1 MPEAAA
7 ATRPEVL
14 LVPDGAVS
22 GNPGP
27 GGWAVILVSGEHR
40 RELSGGEPHTTNN
53 RMELRGVIEG
63 LRALKRPSRVH
74 IQCDSAYVVNA
85 HRQGWLRNW
94 QRNGWRTASKKP
106 VENQDLWQDLM
117 AAEEPHEITWELVKG
132 HAGHELN
139 TRADELAVLARERA
153 ALGPRPT

>member
-1 MPEAAA
+1 MPELD
-7 ATRPEVL
+7 TDEVL

-27 GGWAVILVSGEHR
+27 GGWAVVLVKGDHQK
-40 RELSGGEPHTTNN
+40 ELSGGEPHTTNN
-53 RMELRGVIEG
+53 RMELRAVIEG
-63 LRALKRPSRVH
+63 LEALTRPCRVRV
-74 IQCDSAYVVNA
+74 QCDSAYVVNA

-94 QRNGWRTASKKP
+94 QRNGWRTAAKKP
-106 VENQDLWQDLM
+106 VENQDLWQQLL

-139 TRADELAVLARERA
+139 ERADVLAVLARERA
-153 ALGPRPT
+153 ALGPRPG

>member
-1 MPEAAA
+1 MPELD
-7 ATRPEVL
+7 TDEVL

-27 GGWAVILVSGEHR
+27 GGWAVVLVKGDHQK
-40 RELSGGEPHTTNN
+40 ELSGGEPHTTNN
-53 RMELRGVIEG
+53 RMELRAVIEG
-63 LRALKRPSRVH
+63 LEALTRPCRVRV
-74 IQCDSAYVVNA
+74 QCDSAYVVNA

-139 TRADELAVLARERA
+139 ERADELAVLARERA
-153 ALGPRPT
+153 ALGPRPA

>member
-1 MPEAAA
+1 
-7 ATRPEVL
+7 
-14 LVPDGAVS
+14 
-22 GNPGP
+22 
-27 GGWAVILVSGEHR
+27 
-40 RELSGGEPHTTNN
+40 
-53 RMELRGVIEG
+53 MELRGVIEG
-63 LRALKRPSRVH
+63 LKALKRPSRVR

-117 AAEEPHEITWELVKG
+117 AAEAPHEITWELVKG

-139 TRADELAVLARERA
+139 ERADVLAVQARERA
-153 ALGPRPT
+153 ARGWTAYAQ